1 MLLSVIIVHYRV
13 PLYLGQCLCSLEVA
27 LAGKESEI
35 IVVDNDSDSQF
46 IIPLKNR
53 FKQVRWIAPGE
64 NIGFAAAS
72 NLGWSQSSGQNIL
85 FLNPDT
91 LITAQAINSSLDR
104 LIKNDKLG
112 AVGCRLVNG
121 YGYFLPESKR
131 SLPSLFSAGCK
142 LVGLSA
148 LFPRSAIFN
157 QYAMGNVDSSESCA
171 VELLTGAYLLVPRK
185 ALEAIDGFDE
195 AFFLYGEDVDF
206 CRRIAVAGYTCWYEG
221 GTPVIHFKG
230 ASSHHKGREYFHHFY
245 RAMVVYCNK
254 YYPFPVKN
262 ILQAAI
268 FIRQQFHQGYSGL
281 LHIMFPPKSF
291 QPNSYRYLL
300 VSIGRESELF
310 IQPLRE
316 TNNFHFLIEEIS
328 WHRWTSE
335 SKNTQYQQGQPIVV
349 FCIGQL
355 GLEEVVNWQ
364 ANNPADRLCFYWHV
378 KTDGLVGPENA
389 LALGPNNHCVN

>member
-64 NIGFAAAS
+64 NIGFAAAC

-104 LIKNDKLG
+104 LIKNGKLG

-185 ALEAIDGFDE
+185 VLEEVNGFDE
-195 AFFLYGEDVDF
+195 AFFLYGEDVDL
-206 CRRIAVAGYTCWYEG
+206 CRRIAVAGYACWYEG

-254 YYPFPVKN
+254 YYLFPVKN

-268 FIRQQFHQGYSGL
+268 FFRQQLHQGWSVLRYAIS
-281 LHIMFPPKSF
+281 PPQSF
-291 QPNSYRYLL
+291 HPDSFRFTL
-300 VSIGRESELF
+300 VSNGGESKQL
-310 IQPLRE
+310 IQPLLESNHLQRRVE
-316 TNNFHFLIEEIS
+316 EVSWVTWISNRKDTNN
-328 WHRWTSE
+328 
-335 SKNTQYQQGQPIVV
+335 QPQPSIVV

-355 GLEEVVNWQ
+355 SLDEVVNWRAQ
-364 ANNPADRLCFYWHV
+364 NPDYRSCFYWHV
-378 KTDGLVGPENA
+378 KSDGMVGPENTFS
-389 LALGPNNHCVN
+389 LEVE